1 MFDTQSVTIDWAG
14 RELTLETGRVARQ
27 ADGAVLATYGDTK
40 LLATACFAKDARPGQ
55 HFFPLT
61 VNYMEKFYAAGKVPG
76 GYFKREGRPTE
87 RETLISRLTDRPIR
101 PLFPKGFRNEVQV
114 VITVL
119 QHDLENEPDI
129 IGMVAASAALALS
142 GAPFAGPIGAARV
155 GLIDGDYVLNPMLDE
170 MEESE
175 LDLVVAGTEEAIM
188 MVESEA
194 KELTEEQM
202 LGAVMFAHEA
212 CQDVIEAIHDLVKK
226 AGAKPAYDYVVP
238 DLEDEKKEVKKIAEK
253 GIKAAYKKKD
263 KLERQDALRAAKDD
277 AKAKLVVSDEN
288 PHGMTDAV
296 FSDVFKSVESET
308 VRQSVIKTKKRI
320 DGRKTDE
327 VRPIEA
333 MAGLLPRTHGSA
345 LFTRGETQAIC
356 VATLG
361 TSEDEQFMDQ
371 LTGTIKNKFMLH
383 YNFPPYSVGETGR
396 MGGTSRRE
404 MGHGKLAWRALQAV
418 LPTAEDFPY
427 TIRLV
432 SEITESNGSSSMAT
446 VCGCSLAMMDAGVP
460 IKRPVSG
467 IAMGLI
473 KDDNGVAVLSDIL
486 GDEDHLGD
494 MDFKVAGTSEGI
506 TSLQMDIKIAGI
518 TEEIMEEALAQA
530 HDGRL
535 HILDRMNDAL
545 TESRESVG
553 EFAPR
558 IEQMQIPV
566 DKIRDVIGSGGKVIR
581 EIVDTTGARVSVE
594 DDGSIKIA
602 SNDQKSIDA
611 AKEWISS
618 LTEEPEAGAIYKGK
632 VVKVVDFGAF
642 VNFFGKK
649 DGLVHVSMIKPERVN
664 HPSDFL
670 EEGQEVWVKLMGFDD
685 RGKVRLSMKH
695 VDQDSGE
702 EIEVEERKRSKRD
715 DEDEDGGDDKPRR
728 PHRRR
733 SPRKD
738 ED

>member
-1 MFDTQSVTIDWAG
+1 MKDENIMFDTQSVTIDWAG
-14 RELTLETGRVARQ
+14 RPLTLETGRIARQ

-40 LLATACFAKDARPGQ
+40 LLATACFAKSERPGQ
-55 HFFPLT
+55 SFFPLT

-101 PLFPKGFRNEVQV
+101 PLFPKGYKNEVQI

-129 IGMVAASAALALS
+129 IGIVAASAALAIS

-170 MEESE
+170 MADSE
-175 LDLVVAGTEEAIM
+175 LDLVVAGTDDAVM

-212 CQDVIEAIHDLVKK
+212 CQDVIEAINELVEKAGKPLVEFNAPDRSAEKKLVKK
-226 AGAKPAYDYVVP
+226 S
-238 DLEDEKKEVKKIAEK
+238 AEK
-253 GIKAAYKKKD
+253 GIKAAYKMKD
-263 KLERQDALRAAKDD
+263 KMDRQDALRTAKTAAKAELVASDD
-277 AKAKLVVSDEN
+277 N
-288 PHGMTDAV
+288 PDGMSESV
-296 FSDVFKSVESET
+296 FSDAFKSVESET
-308 VRQSVIKTKKRI
+308 VRTSVIKTKKRI
-320 DGRKTDE
+320 DGRKLDE

-361 TSEDEQFMDQ
+361 TSDDEQFVDQ
-371 LTGTIKNKFMLH
+371 LTGTMKNKFMLH

-404 MGHGKLAWRALQAV
+404 HGHGKLAWRALQAV

-460 IKRPVSG
+460 LKRPVSG

-473 KDDNGVAVLSDIL
+473 KDDAGIAVLSDIL

-518 TEEIMEEALAQA
+518 SEDIMETALAQA
-530 HDGRL
+530 HAGRL
-535 HILDRMNDAL
+535 HILDRMNLVTAL
-545 TESRESVG
+545 VSSR
-553 EFAPR
+553 
-558 IEQMQIPV
+558 
-566 DKIRDVIGSGGKVIR
+566 
-581 EIVDTTGARVSVE
+581 RVSSRFKSR
-594 DDGSIKIA
+594 SIR
-602 SNDQKSIDA
+602 SVTSSVLA
-611 AKEWISS
+611 ARSSVKS
-618 LTEEPEAGAIYKGK
+618 LTQQARASLSK
-632 VVKVVDFGAF
+632 
-642 VNFFGKK
+642 
-649 DGLVHVSMIKPERVN
+649 M
-664 HPSDFL
+664 
-670 EEGQEVWVKLMGFDD
+670 MG
-685 RGKVRLSMKH
+685 
-695 VDQDSGE
+695 
-702 EIEVEERKRSKRD
+702 RSKSRPMIRSRS
-715 DEDEDGGDDKPRR
+715 KPRKLG
-728 PHRRR
+728 
-733 SPRKD
+733 SLA
-738 ED
+738 

>member
-14 RELTLETGRVARQ
+14 RPLTLETGRIARQ
-27 ADGAVLATYGDTK
+27 ADGAVLATYGETK
-40 LLATACFAKDARPGQ
+40 LLATACFAKEGKPGQ
-55 HFFPLT
+55 SFFPLT

-87 RETLISRLTDRPIR
+87 RETLISRLTDRPLR

-119 QHDLENEPDI
+119 QHDLENEPDVV
-129 IGMVAASAALALS
+129 GMVAASAALALS
-142 GAPFAGPIGAARV
+142 GAPFMGPIGAARV

-175 LDLVVAGTEEAIM
+175 LDLVVAGTNDAIM

-212 CQDVIEAIHDLVKK
+212 CQDVIGAINELVEK
-226 AGAKPAYDYVVP
+226 AGKDKFEFVVP
-238 DLEDEKKEVKKIAEK
+238 DLEDEKKDVKKIAEK
-253 GIKAAYKKKD
+253 GIKAAYKIKD
-263 KLERQDALRAAKDD
+263 KLERQAALAETKSEAKD
-277 AKAKLVVSDEN
+277 KLVQSDDN
-288 PHGMTDAV
+288 PLGMPEAV
-296 FSDVFKSVESET
+296 FNDVFKSVESET

-361 TSEDEQFMDQ
+361 TSEDEQFVDQ

-404 MGHGKLAWRALQAV
+404 HGHGKLAWRALQAV
-418 LPTAEDFPY
+418 LPTVDDFPY

-494 MDFKVAGTSEGI
+494 MDFKVAGTTEGI

-518 TEEIMEEALAQA
+518 TEEIMEEALGQA
-530 HDGRL
+530 HAGRL
-535 HILDRMNDAL
+535 HILDKMNEAL
-545 TESRESVG
+545 TESRENVG

-558 IEQMQIPV
+558 IEQMSIPV

-594 DDGSIKIA
+594 DDGTIKIA
-602 SNDQKSIDA
+602 SNDQNSIDA
-611 AKEWISS
+611 AKEWIVS
-618 LTEEPEAGAIYKGK
+618 LTAEPEAGKIYKGK

-670 EEGQEVWVKLMGFDD
+670 SEGQDVWVKLMGFDD

-695 VDQDSGE
+695 VDQETGE
-702 EIEVEERKRSKRD
+702 EIEVEDRKRSKKD
-715 DEDEDGGDDKPRR
+715 DDDGDEKPKRSR
-728 PHRRR
+728 RRR
-733 SPRKD
+733 SKKND
-738 ED
+738 EEE